1 MNRHTFKRSL
11 FGLLA
16 VALLAVALPTVALAQ
31 TDGEP
36 PARDQPVLTEQER
49 TDRLAELKARATE
62 QIEKR
67 LGALE
72 RLAGKIEGAK
82 YLEDGHSASLL
93 SDIGATTAV
102 LRTGLSDVAAAE
114 TIEELRE
121 LVPPI
126 FESTL
131 VFALLGPKTHE
142 VIASDAT
149 VGIAARFTENEAK
162 LQDALDRLAETGV
175 DVTEAQ
181 QSLDEAARLV
191 ANAATTGG
199 TVADSVVNLQPAD
212 WPEPAQGALAEG
224 KATLEKARGSL
235 RETHALAKGV
245 IEFIRAS
252 IPQQDA

>member
-36 PARDQPVLTEQER
+36 PARDLPVLTDQER

-62 QIEKR
+62 QIERR

-72 RLAGKIEGAK
+72 RLTGKIEGAK
-82 YLEDGHSASLL
+82 YLQDGHSASLL
-93 SDIGATTAV
+93 SDISAAAAV

-114 TIEELRE
+114 TLEELRE
-121 LVPPI
+121 VVPPI

-149 VGIAARFTENEAK
+149 VGIAARFTENETK
-162 LQDALDRLAETGV
+162 LQDALDRLAESGV
-175 DVTEAQ
+175 DVTDAQ
-181 QSLDEAARLV
+181 KSLDEATRLV
-191 ANAATTGG
+191 ADGAATGG
-199 TVADSVVNLQPAD
+199 PVADSVINLQPGD
-212 WPEPAQGALAEG
+212 WPEPAQAALADG
-224 KATLEKARGSL
+224 KATLEHARSSL
-235 RETHALAKGV
+235 REAHALVKEV
-245 IEFIRAS
+245 IEFIRSS